1 MFQEILQ
8 GGSGSKLNPQTIF
21 ISKYDTNDNNKTYNV
36 IQGKHYAFLW
46 LNSSGLK
53 ATISNANLLLEE
65 YGKGLKVSTAQ
76 IFGNIIIFE
85 ATSNTI
91 TTTSVSAIYNAILIQ
106 LD

>member
-1 MFQEILQ
+1 MFQKMLQ
-8 GGSGSKLNPQTIF
+8 GGGGSKLNPQTIF
-21 ISKYDTNDNNKTYNV
+21 ISKYDANDNNKTYNV

-46 LNSSGLK
+46 MNSGGLK
-53 ATISNANLLLEE
+53 ATISNANLLFEE
-65 YGKGLKVSTAQ
+65 YGKGVGISTAK
-76 IFGNIIIFE
+76 IFANIIIFE

>member
-1 MFQEILQ
+1 MFQKMLQ
-8 GGSGSKLNPQTIF
+8 GGGGSKLNPQTIF
-21 ISKYDTNDNNKTYNV
+21 ISKYDANDNNKTYNV

-46 LNSSGLK
+46 MNSSGTK
-53 ATISNANLLLEE
+53 ATISNANLVFEE
-65 YGKGLKVSTAQ
+65 YGKGLSISTAQ
-76 IFGNIIIFE
+76 IFASIIIFE

>member
-1 MFQEILQ
+1 MFQKMLQ

-21 ISKYDTNDNNKTYNV
+21 ISEYDTNNNNKTYNV

-46 LNSSGLK
+46 INASGQK
-53 ATISNANLLLEE
+53 VTISNANLLIEA
-65 YGKGLKVSTAQ
+65 YGKGLSVSTAQ
-76 IFGNIIIFE
+76 IFGDIIIFE